1 MEMIP
6 HDDHTVQFLGEAIR
20 GPGAS
25 NTRYLGGRLRYYGGV
40 VLGQAG
46 QPSSGVQTPTS
57 AAPSAGPQQQR
68 QQQSRTTV
76 SVNDVVEVR
85 AAKDTAVGLSPFL
98 AQVEAFWED
107 SFTGIA
113 YCRARWLLRASEVPR
128 EDVSEDEVLLTTVTD
143 NIEAAH
149 ILRFAPVAVA
159 SSPHAEAKR
168 EPEAKPE
175 PSAGTRQGL
184 RPKPRSP
191 RLCKVLR
198 GQRARE
204 EEEATATLRL
214 ARAYD
219 PFSTEASVLPTD
231 HPVVVQLRARERAG
245 DSGRL
250 KAGGC
255 PSESHGCPRKSGCS
269 RAGAQRKGLDGARL
283 VVTAPPTRAF
293 GGRRSGGVTTSSS
306 GGGGG
311 GFSSSTS
318 SVSVSVGGDSESSNC
333 SSQGGFTSE
342 DSQDDVP
349 DADDDDIVSA
359 GSPRT
364 RRGRRRQATAAAA
377 AAEAAGE
384 ALIKAEE
391 PTAATK
397 PGASKEASDTPS
409 LDQTAKRSPRPR
421 RLAMPPADSATG
433 LGGGGGV
440 RVEEAG
446 GRKCQQHLRGGLLIR
461 AAHAGEESEDGLD
474 SPKLEQYPQKETN
487 VGEDHQADIPS
498 MLLTEAERA
507 ADKAAMEETAEMGG
521 TAVWSSVRD
530 WTASERER
538 LDGYLEEARRAADE
552 KRISPGVPALI
563 SINNGGDRR
572 RKRKVAWAV
581 MAGGKPEDE
590 EKLRVGCAGGG
601 VSEVSRSELQP
612 TQVEELAMQ
621 ALMREDAGNKKG
633 KGSLIDNARTAL
645 GLLDNTMVDDSGPLA
660 TWTGPQIEAL
670 SKALEAHFD
679 ADRFAR
685 SRGHERH
692 RDEHT
697 DVTSLI
703 ASVDGKTPS
712 QVLSFY
718 YRYMATG
725 DALTEVMGSAEAQA
739 KVRSER
745 RSASLRGPPAPR
757 PSPPPNLRH
766 RPSLRCPTRLQASS
780 FEASGDSDDGDIAV
794 GSYQLRT
801 RRSSRNDRRGAA
813 AAAAA
818 AATGSAGN
826 KGSAGKAVGSS
837 TNSTNSTRAR
847 GSNNNDDGGGDGVG
861 RSRSRGSNNN
871 NNNNSS
877 DDSGGGG
884 GGPVT
889 RQPADHRCTSAPEE
903 EEDGIASSRGQ
914 VGSRPPAGWA
924 QDGRR
929 GTAAASAEAFS
940 GGEEG
945 RGCKRYFDDHRALP
959 DDARGAAKEQRA
971 PQRPRWQQEVPRQS
985 VPADA
990 VIVEVSDDEEPAA
1003 AALKLALAAAAAST
1017 TTAAAAAVSAAG
1029 TDVSVSNGR
1038 GMIEARGPAFVGG
1051 TAGDV
1056 MAGQR
1061 RHGDT
1066 GYPHG
1071 GASAFARRVDE
1082 RRKDG
1087 CVVADQR
1094 QHHHG
1099 RRYSDYPYDGYTT
1112 TPTTTTTA
1120 NNNNNNNLHHRRYYH
1135 HTTNNNNGFEGN
1147 QHHQRNSGY
1156 GFGYGYSSSSSNSSN
1171 NLGGRE
1177 PRFQPADR
1185 HSRHLAAASSGVRAL
1200 EMGAPA
1206 ALGRNVS
1213 TSMQGPPQQPGPILD
1228 GSWRSGS
1235 GGGRGVVS
1243 GVGVGG
1249 RSGGSTPAFRRRT
1262 DELTPMEKC
1271 WMLVDFARKDGLPT
1285 DRVEYLK
1292 GLLRTHEK
1300 KSMTFRMLTERTD
1313 SCLYDREDIQKG
1325 FVEIFG
1331 EMELPDPRSS
1341 AYRNAAAVALPG
1353 ADYTTGGGY
1362 GVSSRS
1368 IRCVGRGGGGGN
1380 GNGNGNVDASSYY
1393 LQHSGSSRNGG
1404 GGGGGGGAAATGYL
1418 HHAATAAALPSVG
1431 DAAMRVGSQ
1440 GLGRRVL
1447 PPPSAL
1453 GLMSGMRRLGEGT
1466 SMARLSSGGVVPTA
1480 AGGAAAA
1487 ASMAYPTSAPVAAG
1501 ASL

>member
-1 MEMIP
+1 M
-6 HDDHTVQFLGEAIR
+6 L
-20 GPGAS
+20 
-25 NTRYLGGRLRYYGGV
+25 
-40 VLGQAG
+40 
-46 QPSSGVQTPTS
+46 
-57 AAPSAGPQQQR
+57 
-68 QQQSRTTV
+68 
-76 SVNDVVEVR
+76 
-85 AAKDTAVGLSPFL
+85 
-98 AQVEAFWED
+98 
-107 SFTGIA
+107 
-113 YCRARWLLRASEVPR
+113 
-128 EDVSEDEVLLTTVTD
+128 
-143 NIEAAH
+143 
-149 ILRFAPVAVA
+149 APVAVA
-159 SSPHAEAKR
+159 SLPHAEAKR
-168 EPEAKPE
+168 EAEAKPE

-184 RPKPRSP
+184 RPKPCSP
-191 RLCKVLR
+191 RLGKVLR
-198 GQRARE
+198 GKRAR

-219 PFSTEASVLPTD
+219 PFSAEASVLPTD

-245 DSGRL
+245 GSGRL

-255 PSESHGCPRKSGCS
+255 LSNAHGCSRKSGCG

-283 VVTAPPTRAF
+283 VVAAPATRAF
-293 GGRRSGGVTTSSS
+293 GARRSGGVTTTTSSS
-306 GGGGG
+306 GGGG

-333 SSQGGFTSE
+333 SSEGGFTSE
-342 DSQDDVP
+342 DSQDDVL

-359 GSPRT
+359 SYPRT

-377 AAEAAGE
+377 AAGE

-397 PGASKEASDTPS
+397 PGAPEAASDTSS
-409 LDQTAKRSPRPR
+409 LDRTAKRPARPR

-433 LGGGGGV
+433 LGGGGGA

-446 GRKCQQHLRGGLLIR
+446 ERKCQQQLRGGLLIR

-507 ADKAAMEETAEMGG
+507 ADKAAVEKTAEMGG

-552 KRISPGVPALI
+552 KRMSPGVPALI

-572 RKRKVAWAV
+572 RKRKMAWAV

-621 ALMREDAGNKKG
+621 ALIREDAGNKKG
-633 KGSLIDNARTAL
+633 KGSLMDNARTAL

-670 SKALEAHFD
+670 SRALETHFD
-679 ADRFAR
+679 ADRFTR

-725 DALTEVMGSAEAQA
+725 DALTEVMESAEAQI

-780 FEASGDSDDGDIAV
+780 FEDSGDSDDGDIAV

-818 AATGSAGN
+818 ATGSTGS

-837 TNSTNSTRAR
+837 STNSTSR
-847 GSNNNDDGGGDGVG
+847 GRGNNNDDGGGDGIG
-861 RSRSRGSNNN
+861 SSRSRGSNNDNNNNN

-884 GGPVT
+884 GGSGPVT
-889 RQPADHRCTSAPEE
+889 RQPANHRRTSAPEE
-903 EEDGIASSRGQ
+903 EEEDGTASSRGR
-914 VGSRPPAGWA
+914 VGSRPPAGSA
-924 QDGRR
+924 QG
-929 GTAAASAEAFS
+929 GPGGAAAAAAESFG

-945 RGCKRYFDDHRALP
+945 RGCKRSFDDHRAP
-959 DDARGAAKEQRA
+959 PGDARGGAKEQRA
-971 PQRPRWQQEVPRQS
+971 PQRPRWQQEDPRQS
-985 VPADA
+985 IPADA
-990 VIVEVSDDEEPAA
+990 VVVEVSDDEEPAA

-1017 TTAAAAAVSAAG
+1017 TSAAAAVSAAD
-1029 TDVSVSNGR
+1029 TNVSVSNGR
-1038 GMIEARGPAFVGG
+1038 GMNEARGPAFVGG
-1051 TAGDV
+1051 SAGDV

-1061 RHGDT
+1061 RHGHT
-1066 GYPHG
+1066 GYPHEGG
-1071 GASAFARRVDE
+1071 GASTFARRVDE
-1082 RRKDG
+1082 RRKDSR
-1087 CVVADQR
+1087 VVADQR
-1094 QHHHG
+1094 QHHHD

-1112 TPTTTTTA
+1112 TATTTTTA
-1120 NNNNNNNLHHRRYYH
+1120 NNNNNNNVHHRRYYH

-1156 GFGYGYSSSSSNSSN
+1156 DFGYGYGSSSNNSSN

-1185 HSRHLAAASSGVRAL
+1185 HSRHLAAASSGVRAS
-1200 EMGAPA
+1200 EMGLPPHTGSLVFDILCVEASTNSRA
-1206 ALGRNVS
+1206 KEHVALG
-1213 TSMQGPPQQPGPILD
+1213 
-1228 GSWRSGS
+1228 
-1235 GGGRGVVS
+1235 
-1243 GVGVGG
+1243 
-1249 RSGGSTPAFRRRT
+1249 
-1262 DELTPMEKC
+1262 
-1271 WMLVDFARKDGLPT
+1271 MLRDPHTLCPLPT
-1285 DRVEYLK
+1285 LILLLRAVIGQDRVEYLK

-1368 IRCVGRGGGGGN
+1368 SRSVGHGRGGGN
-1380 GNGNGNVDASSYY
+1380 GNGSVFASSYY
-1393 LQHSGSSRNGG
+1393 LQHSGSSRHGG

-1431 DAAMRVGSQ
+1431 DPSMRMGSN

-1466 SMARLSSGGVVPTA
+1466 FMARFSSGGVVPTA

>member
-1 MEMIP
+1 
-6 HDDHTVQFLGEAIR
+6 
-20 GPGAS
+20 
-25 NTRYLGGRLRYYGGV
+25 
-40 VLGQAG
+40 
-46 QPSSGVQTPTS
+46 
-57 AAPSAGPQQQR
+57 
-68 QQQSRTTV
+68 
-76 SVNDVVEVR
+76 
-85 AAKDTAVGLSPFL
+85 
-98 AQVEAFWED
+98 
-107 SFTGIA
+107 
-113 YCRARWLLRASEVPR
+113 
-128 EDVSEDEVLLTTVTD
+128 
-143 NIEAAH
+143 
-149 ILRFAPVAVA
+149 
-159 SSPHAEAKR
+159 
-168 EPEAKPE
+168 
-175 PSAGTRQGL
+175 
-184 RPKPRSP
+184 
-191 RLCKVLR
+191 
-198 GQRARE
+198 
-204 EEEATATLRL
+204 
-214 ARAYD
+214 
-219 PFSTEASVLPTD
+219 
-231 HPVVVQLRARERAG
+231 
-245 DSGRL
+245 
-250 KAGGC
+250 
-255 PSESHGCPRKSGCS
+255 
-269 RAGAQRKGLDGARL
+269 
-283 VVTAPPTRAF
+283 
-293 GGRRSGGVTTSSS
+293 
-306 GGGGG
+306 
-311 GFSSSTS
+311 
-318 SVSVSVGGDSESSNC
+318 
-333 SSQGGFTSE
+333 
-342 DSQDDVP
+342 
-349 DADDDDIVSA
+349 
-359 GSPRT
+359 
-364 RRGRRRQATAAAA
+364 
-377 AAEAAGE
+377 
-384 ALIKAEE
+384 
-391 PTAATK
+391 
-397 PGASKEASDTPS
+397 
-409 LDQTAKRSPRPR
+409 
-421 RLAMPPADSATG
+421 MPPSDSATG
-433 LGGGGGV
+433 LGGGGGI

-446 GRKCQQHLRGGLLIR
+446 GRKCQQQLRGGLLIR
-461 AAHAGEESEDGLD
+461 AVHAGEESEDGLD

-487 VGEDHQADIPS
+487 VGKDHQADIPS

-507 ADKAAMEETAEMGG
+507 ADMAAMEETAEMGG

-538 LDGYLEEARRAADE
+538 LDRYLEEARRAADE
-552 KRISPGVPALI
+552 KRMSPGVPALI

-572 RKRKVAWAV
+572 RKRKMAWAV

-621 ALMREDAGNKKG
+621 ALMREDAGNNKG

-645 GLLDNTMVDDSGPLA
+645 VLLDNTMVDDSGPLA

-679 ADRFAR
+679 ADRFTR

-703 ASVDGKTPS
+703 DSVDGKTPS

-780 FEASGDSDDGDIAV
+780 FEDSGDSDDGDIAV

-813 AAAAA
+813 AATA

-837 TNSTNSTRAR
+837 TNSTNSTTTSSSSR
-847 GSNNNDDGGGDGVG
+847 GRGNNNNDDGGGDGVG
-861 RSRSRGSNNN
+861 SSRSKGSN

-884 GGPVT
+884 TGPVT
-889 RQPADHRCTSAPEE
+889 RQPADQRRASAPEE
-903 EEDGIASSRGQ
+903 EEEDGTASSRGR

-924 QDGRR
+924 QGGRR
-929 GTAAASAEAFS
+929 GTAAAEAFG

-945 RGCKRYFDDHRALP
+945 RGCKRSFDDHRAPP
-959 DDARGAAKEQRA
+959 DDVRGGAKEQRA
-971 PQRPRWQQEVPRQS
+971 PQRPRWQQDVPQQS

-1003 AALKLALAAAAAST
+1003 ARLKLALAAAAAST
-1017 TTAAAAAVSAAG
+1017 TTAAAAAVSAAV
-1029 TDVSVSNGR
+1029 TNVSVSNGR
-1038 GMIEARGPAFVGG
+1038 GMTEARGPAFIGG

-1061 RHGDT
+1061 RHGHT
-1066 GYPHG
+1066 GYPHEG
-1071 GASAFARRVDE
+1071 GAPAFARRVDE
-1082 RRKDG
+1082 RRKDSR
-1087 CVVADQR
+1087 VVADQR
-1094 QHHHG
+1094 QHHHD
-1099 RRYSDYPYDGYTT
+1099 RRYSDYPYDGYTIT
-1112 TPTTTTTA
+1112 ATTTTTA
-1120 NNNNNNNLHHRRYYH
+1120 NHSNNSNNNNLHHRRYYH

-1156 GFGYGYSSSSSNSSN
+1156 GFGYGYGSSNSSNSSN

-1177 PRFQPADR
+1177 PRFQPVDR
-1185 HSRHLAAASSGVRAL
+1185 HSRHLAAASSGVRAS

-1213 TSMQGPPQQPGPILD
+1213 ASMRGPPQQPGPVLD
-1228 GSWRSGS
+1228 GSWRSGG

-1249 RSGGSTPAFRRRT
+1249 RPGGSTPAFRRRT

-1331 EMELPDPRSS
+1331 EMELPEPRSS
-1341 AYRNAAAVALPG
+1341 AYRNTAAVALPG

-1368 IRCVGRGGGGGN
+1368 TRSVIQGGGGN
-1380 GNGNGNVDASSYY
+1380 GNVSASSYY
-1393 LQHSGSSRNGG
+1393 LHHSGSSRND
-1404 GGGGGGGAAATGYL
+1404 GGGGGGAAATGYL

-1431 DAAMRVGSQ
+1431 DAAMRVGSH

-1480 AGGAAAA
+1480 AAGAAAA
-1487 ASMAYPTSAPVAAG
+1487 ASMSYPTSAPVAAG
-1501 ASL
+1501 ASR